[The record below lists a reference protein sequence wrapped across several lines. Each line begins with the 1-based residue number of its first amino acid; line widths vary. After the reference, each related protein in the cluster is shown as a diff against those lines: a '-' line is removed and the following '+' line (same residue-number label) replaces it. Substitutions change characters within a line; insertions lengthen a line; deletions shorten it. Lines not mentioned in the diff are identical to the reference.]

1 MLPPL
6 IQRPRRSVIHR
17 RWERGVT
24 MALVALAIFSIIA
37 MAGLSIDV
45 GTLYQA
51 SAEAQRSADEAAL
64 AGAKVLS
71 LSGMTGDP
79 TNSSNQW
86 SMACTSATQIAQT
99 VGNQNTVGGK
109 APSSVTVTFL
119 AEDGSN
125 CASSGGAFGVN
136 PLVQVQVVQAN
147 LPTYFAR
154 IWGRTGSSASATAT
168 AEVFNP
174 SYSGSYASNGNLIPV
189 QPRCVKPWIVPNLDP
204 VNPNNPPGC
213 TSNCLP
219 FIKSDGTLQ
228 NPGLSTSGTGVIG
241 EVFSLIPDC
250 NPSGACNN
258 FIGPQNFVNPP
269 VASSALPPTLDYLP
283 GLAPA
288 ASVAVPSCGNT
299 NSYQEAIA
307 GCDQSTI
314 YQCGVQNPPTNSN
327 EVDLNENPGIP
338 PNSDTSTATDCL
350 IHQTPGLTT
359 GQDTL
364 DQTAYPYQII
374 AHSGDPLGVSGSVI
388 TNSDSI
394 VAVPVYDGNRLTIAG
409 QGAQA
414 KVNIVGFL
422 QVFINQVDPVVNGGV
437 KVTVL
442 NVAGCGTGV
451 TNGTTAMTGSSPVP
465 VRLITPP

>member
-6 IQRPRRSVIHR
+6 IQRPRRSAIPR
-17 RWERGVT
+17 QRERGVT

-51 SAEAQRSADEAAL
+51 SAEAQRSADQAAL

-79 TNSSNQW
+79 TNVSGQW
-86 SMACTSATQIAQT
+86 SAACAAATQIAQT
-99 VGNQNTVGGK
+99 VGYQNMVGGS
-109 APSSVTVTFL
+109 APTVTVTFL
-119 AEDGSN
+119 AKDGSN
-125 CASSGGAFGVN
+125 CGVTGAVDFGVN

-154 IWGRTGSSASATAT
+154 IWGRTGSSVSATAT

-174 SYSGSYASNGNLIPV
+174 SYSAAYAGKLIPV

-204 VNPNNPPGC
+204 QNPNNPLNC
-213 TSNCLP
+213 TANCLP
-219 FIKSDGTLQ
+219 FIKTDGTLQ
-228 NPGLSTSGTGVIG
+228 NPGFSTSGRGVIG
-241 EVFSLIPDC
+241 EVFDLIPDC
-250 NPSGACNN
+250 NPNGYCNST
-258 FIGPQNFVNPP
+258 FGPQNFVNPP
-269 VASSALPPTLDYLP
+269 VASSAVPPTLDYLP

-288 ASVAVPSCGNT
+288 TSTAVPSCGAT
-299 NSYQEAIA
+299 NPYQSAIA
-307 GCDQSTI
+307 GCDQTTV
-314 YQCGVQNPPTNSN
+314 YQCGVQSAPSPNQ
-327 EVDLNENPGIP
+327 VDLKENPGIP

-350 IHQTPGLTT
+350 IHQTPGGTT

-364 DQTAYPYQII
+364 DTGVYPYQIK
-374 AHSGDPLGVSGSVI
+374 ASTGDPLNVTGSVI
-388 TNSDSI
+388 TSSDSI
-394 VAVPVYDGNRLTIAG
+394 VTVPIYDGGPLTPPPAP
-409 QGAQA
+409 GAQA
-414 KVNIVGFL
+414 NVNIVGFM
-422 QVFINQVDPVVNGGV
+422 QVFIDQVEPVVNGAV

-451 TNGTTAMTGSSPVP
+451 TSTTTALAGTSPVP